1 MSLKEL
7 RKTQG
12 IKQSYICFCLNIKN
26 NTYSQYESGNRTPSI
41 EMLPKL
47 AKILNCTIEELV
59 MAIIETKQNNSEKRA
74 V

>member
-1 MSLKEL
+1 MLKQLLNKNE
-7 RKTQG
+7 
-12 IKQSYICFCLNIKN
+12 IKQEGIALSMK
-26 NTYSQYESGNRTPSI
+26 TSQQAVSSWCTGRSTPSI